1 MFADKSR
8 PWRTDRGKNA
18 FLERLFELKRR
29 ISGAK
34 PPREFS
40 SDWYAGLCAE
50 PCEFTDQLIH
60 LQEVLRNAGKAIPAD
75 DGAPVHVR
83 PRD

>member
-8 PWRTDRGKNA
+8 PGGADRGKNA

-29 ISGAK
+29 LAGAK

-40 SDWYAGLCAE
+40 ADWYAGLCAE
-50 PCEFTDQLIH
+50 PSDFTEQLIQ
-60 LQEVLRNAGKAIPAD
+60 LQEVLRNAGQALAKD
-75 DGAPVHVR
+75 DDAPENVH